1 MKKGKQSM
9 LIVDRIEEEFAV
21 CELVVGKNEETQII
35 VELSKL
41 PPDVKA
47 GDVLAREN
55 DCYVIDAEET
65 KKRRETI
72 NKLQDSLWE

>member
-1 MKKGKQSM
+1 M

-21 CELVVGKNEETQII
+21 CELIVGKNEETQII

-41 PPDVKA
+41 PSDVKA
-47 GDVLAREN
+47 GDVIAREN

>member
-1 MKKGKQSM
+1 M

-21 CELVVGKNEETQII
+21 CELIVGKNEETQII
-35 VELSKL
+35 VKHSKL
-41 PPDVKA
+41 PSDVKA
-47 GDVLAREN
+47 GDVIAREN